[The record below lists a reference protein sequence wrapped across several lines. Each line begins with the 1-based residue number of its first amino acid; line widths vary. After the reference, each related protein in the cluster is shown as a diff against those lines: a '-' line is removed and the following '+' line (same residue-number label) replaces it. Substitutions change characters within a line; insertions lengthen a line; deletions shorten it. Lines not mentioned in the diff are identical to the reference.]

1 MACVCPTRGD
11 SARTGRI
18 LGRHKNGEYAAVT
31 RGRPAFQ
38 RHEAHAEGSD
48 TTPMQKCRKS
58 TVCRR
63 EQLVRRC
70 RAPALRKP
78 FFCRNK
84 PRAGLFRHSHSG
96 RRVVIPPPHRSGEKN
111 AKRGFLSPPPTGL
124 PPKPGEAVSVG
135 RGRATERASPAACG
149 GTRDSSSARTTA
161 SIAFVW
167 SAAKPLPCQM
177 HWAGHGPTPP
187 SCGQKPTPTQ
197 SCERFCGNAFT
208 RLRRRSFKGG
218 PVPL

>member
-1 MACVCPTRGD
+1 MSRCVHSSGLGRRVCPTRGD

-18 LGRHKNGEYAAVT
+18 LGRHKNGEYAAVA

-38 RHEAHAEGSD
+38 QHEAHAEGSD
-48 TTPMQKCRKS
+48 TAPAQKCRK
-58 TVCRR
+58 
-63 EQLVRRC
+63 
-70 RAPALRKP
+70 
-78 FFCRNK
+78 
-84 PRAGLFRHSHSG
+84 
-96 RRVVIPPPHRSGEKN
+96 N
-111 AKRGFLSPPPTGL
+111 AKHELLSPPPAGL
-124 PPKPGEAVSVG
+124 PPKPSEAVSVG
-135 RGRATERASPAACG
+135 RRRCSGVSEFSSAAATEMSDMQLVPP
-149 GTRDSSSARTTA
+149 TA

>member
-1 MACVCPTRGD
+1 MKRTPRVVIPPPT
-11 SARTGRI
+11 
-18 LGRHKNGEYAAVT
+18 
-31 RGRPAFQ
+31 
-38 RHEAHAEGSD
+38 
-48 TTPMQKCRKS
+48 QKCRKS

-63 EQLVRRC
+63 EQRVRRR

-84 PRAGLFRHSHSG
+84 PRAGLFRHSHSN
-96 RRVVIPPPHRSGEKN
+96 RRVSDTPPHGN
-111 AKRGFLSPPPTGL
+111 AKNITREFLSPPPTGL
-124 PPKPGEAVSVG
+124 PPKLSEAVSAG

-177 HWAGHGPTPP
+177 HRAGKALHPNSGRKPGPTF
-187 SCGQKPTPTQ
+187 SYDWRKT
-197 SCERFCGNAFT
+197 
-208 RLRRRSFKGG
+208 
-218 PVPL
+218 

>member
-1 MACVCPTRGD
+1 MYPLRGY
-11 SARTGRI
+11 SARTGRA
-18 LGRHKNGEYAAVT
+18 LRRHKNGEYAAVT

-48 TTPMQKCRKS
+48 TTPAQKCRK
-58 TVCRR
+58 
-63 EQLVRRC
+63 
-70 RAPALRKP
+70 
-78 FFCRNK
+78 
-84 PRAGLFRHSHSG
+84 
-96 RRVVIPPPHRSGEKN
+96 N
-111 AKRGFLSPPPTGL
+111 AKREFLSPSPTGL
-124 PPKPGEAVSVG
+124 PPKPSEAVSVG

-167 SAAKPLPCQM
+167 SAAKPLPCQT
-177 HWAGHGPTPP
+177 HRAGMAPHPQAAGRSPHPP
-187 SCGQKPTPTQ
+187 

>member
-1 MACVCPTRGD
+1 MFRRVSRCVRGLETGWRVCPPRGD

-31 RGRPAFQ
+31 PARPVFQ

-48 TTPMQKCRKS
+48 TPHTWKYRKN
-58 TVCRR
+58 VKW
-63 EQLVRRC
+63 E
-70 RAPALRKP
+70 
-78 FFCRNK
+78 
-84 PRAGLFRHSHSG
+84 
-96 RRVVIPPPHRSGEKN
+96 
-111 AKRGFLSPPPTGL
+111 FLSPSPTEL
-124 PPKPGEAVSVG
+124 PPKPSEAVSVG
-135 RGRATERASPAACG
+135 RRRCSGVSEFLSAAATETSDMQLVPP
-149 GTRDSSSARTTA
+149 TA

>member
-1 MACVCPTRGD
+1 MCAVRGWGGVCTRRGD
-11 SARTGRI
+11 IQPAQGEHRGGIKTANTPPSPLRVQRFNSMKRT
-18 LGRHKNGEYAAVT
+18 
-31 RGRPAFQ
+31 P
-38 RHEAHAEGSD
+38 
-48 TTPMQKCRKS
+48 
-58 TVCRR
+58 
-63 EQLVRRC
+63 
-70 RAPALRKP
+70 
-78 FFCRNK
+78 
-84 PRAGLFRHSHSG
+84 
-96 RRVVIPPPHRSGEKN
+96 RVVIPPPHRNVKN
-111 AKRGFLSPPPTGL
+111 ITREFLSPPPTGL
-124 PPKPGEAVSVG
+124 PPKPSKAVSVG

>member
-1 MACVCPTRGD
+1 MSQAVKTPRVSPCEPLCAQLGDGWRVCPTRGD

-18 LGRHKNGEYAAVT
+18 PGRHKNGEYAVVT
-31 RGRPAFQ
+31 CGRPAFQ
-38 RHEAHAEGSD
+38 RHESRAEGSD
-48 TTPMQKCRKS
+48 TAPAQKCRK
-58 TVCRR
+58 
-63 EQLVRRC
+63 
-70 RAPALRKP
+70 
-78 FFCRNK
+78 
-84 PRAGLFRHSHSG
+84 
-96 RRVVIPPPHRSGEKN
+96 N
-111 AKRGFLSPPPTGL
+111 AKREFLSPPPTGL
-124 PPKPGEAVSVG
+124 PPKPSEAVSVG

-177 HWAGHGPTPP
+177 HWAGHGPAPHFRAEAHTH
-187 SCGQKPTPTQ
+187 SKL
-197 SCERFCGNAFT
+197 RAFCGNAFT